1 MSFSTLAVVII
12 CLAAGAALGWLA
24 ARLRAAA
31 DIARLEATLQAGR
44 DGEER
49 LEQSLRA
56 LSYEST
62 AQSQE
67 AVARAVAPLH
77 ETLRRYEQRVAELE
91 RDRVDAYAELREQ
104 VRAMG
109 LVSGE
114 LRTETKQLVA
124 ALRAPQVRGRWG
136 EHQLRRIVEAAGLL
150 EHCDFAEQVTST
162 TDRQGVR
169 PDLVVRLHGG
179 RSVVVD
185 AKAPF
190 DAYLS
195 AMEARDERTRD
206 SHLDQHAKVL
216 RGHVD
221 ALAAKAYWT
230 AFDQSPDFVVL
241 FVPADPFLD
250 AALQRDA
257 TLMEHAFARNV
268 VLATPATLV
277 ALLRTVAYS
286 WRQEALARNALAVH
300 ALARELYGRLATLGD
315 HVGKLGASLGG
326 AVTAYNRAVGSLE
339 SRVLVSARKL
349 AEMGVSDEELAVPAQ
364 VELTPRQP
372 QAPSCSKPRTR
383 RESGDANPAPEFGQW
398 FGGSSTV
405 SVPPNRATDD
415 DGARQGFADAV
426 SGSSGPGLSGGGGP
440 VRGGGRGGRAR
451 PG

>member
-12 CLAAGAALGWLA
+12 CLGVGGALGWLA
-24 ARLRAAA
+24 GRLRAAT

-44 DGEER
+44 DGEAR
-49 LEQSLRA
+49 MEQSLRA
-56 LSYEST
+56 LSYEAT

-77 ETLRRYEQRVAELE
+77 ETLQRYEMRVAELE
-91 RDRVDAYAELREQ
+91 RDRVDAYSQLREQ
-104 VRAMG
+104 VRSMG
-109 LVSGE
+109 AVAGE

-136 EHQLRRIVEAAGLL
+136 ELQLRRIVEAAGLL
-150 EHCDFAEQVTST
+150 EHCDFAEQVTGA
-162 TDRQGVR
+162 TDHQGVR
-169 PDLVVRLHGG
+169 PDMLVRLHGG
-179 RSVVVD
+179 RCVVVD

-190 DAYLS
+190 DSYLS

-206 SHLDQHAKVL
+206 AHLDQHARVL

-221 ALAAKAYWT
+221 ALSAKAYWT
-230 AFDQSPDFVVL
+230 AFDQAPDFVVL

-257 TLMEHAFARNV
+257 SLMEHAFARDV
-268 VLATPATLV
+268 VLATPATLI

-300 ALARELYGRLATLGD
+300 GLARELYGRLATLGD
-315 HVGKLGASLGG
+315 HVGKLGSSLSG

-349 AEMGVSDEELAVPAQ
+349 AEMGVSDDELAVPAQ

-372 QAPSCSKPRTR
+372 QAP
-383 RESGDANPAPEFGQW
+383 ELL
-398 FGGSSTV
+398 
-405 SVPPNRATDD
+405 DD
-415 DGARQGFADAV
+415 DGLER
-426 SGSSGPGLSGGGGP
+426 
-440 VRGGGRGGRAR
+440 RA
-451 PG
+451 